1 MSETSTARKPIHNRQ
16 INCRGY
22 LREDG
27 LWDIEATLEDRKDY
41 DFPTLE
47 RGVLA
52 EGELVHQMHLR
63 LTINDE
69 LVIQD
74 VEAKTLVA
82 PFSICAEVTEN
93 FKRLIGLKIGRGWR
107 DLVRG
112 RLGGVDGCTH
122 LIEMLWPM
130 ATVAVQTIYPYRN
143 FSEDGQFPMS
153 QGLLNSCHGFDE
165 GNEVVQRF
173 WPEFAAESGDA
184 PEEES

>member
-1 MSETSTARKPIHNRQ
+1 MSDNSIARKPIHNRQ
-16 INCRGY
+16 IHCQGF

-27 LWDIEATLEDRKDY
+27 LWDIEATLEDRKAY

-47 RGVLA
+47 RGLLA
-52 EGELVHQMHLR
+52 EGDLVHQMFLR
-63 LTINDE
+63 LTVNDE
-69 LVIQD
+69 LIIQD

-82 PFSICAEVTEN
+82 PFSICPEITGN

-107 DLVRG
+107 NLVRG

-143 FSEDGQFPMS
+143 STGDGRFPMTP
-153 QGLLNSCHGFDE
+153 GLLNSCHGFGED
-165 GNEVVQRF
+165 NEVVQRF
-173 WPEFAAESGDA
+173 WPEIAGQAGDA
-184 PEEES
+184 PDGES